1 MKAVRV
7 RVGGGVEVVDVDV
20 PEVGEGELLVEMR
33 MCGVDGTDLE
43 KAFGRPLTPPMLG
56 HEVVGVVAESRAEG
70 FEEGDR
76 VFVHHHVTCGKCYYC
91 REGSPTMC
99 PLFLQTSID
108 PCGFAEFFR
117 VPRVNVERGAVLRLP
132 DELEW
137 SEAVFIEP
145 AACVLRALRRAGF
158 RAGHTL
164 SLVGAGPT
172 GTIFIVMA
180 KAFGAPVVAVS
191 ELSKYRRD
199 MALENGA
206 DAAVDPL
213 SEDFA
218 KKCRELTDGLGV
230 DIAVLATPAAKPLST
245 ALDSLR
251 RGGTLLLFG
260 APEKGEKTE
269 VDFSRL
275 FIEEKNIVTSYSTT
289 ETETNAVLHML
300 TKKVFTLKQL
310 ITHTY
315 SLEKAE
321 EAFQKARDPNT
332 SLKVVLTS

>member
-1 MKAVRV
+1 MKAVKV
-7 RVGGGVEVVDVDV
+7 RAGGGVEVVDVDV

-56 HEVVGVVAESRAEG
+56 HEVVGIVSESRAEG
-70 FEEGDR
+70 FEKGDR
-76 VFVHHHVTCGKCYYC
+76 VFVHHHVSCGKCYYC

-99 PLFLQTSID
+99 PLFLKTSIE

-132 DELEW
+132 DALEW
-137 SEAVFIEP
+137 EEAVFIEP

-158 RAGHTL
+158 RAGKTL

-172 GTIFIVMA
+172 GSIFIVMA

-191 ELSKYRRD
+191 ELSVFRRTK
-199 MALENGA
+199 ALENGA
-206 DAAVDPL
+206 DVAVNPFDT
-213 SEDFA
+213 DFA

-230 DIAVLATPAAKPLST
+230 DIAVLATPAYKPLST

-251 RGGTLLLFG
+251 NGGTLLLFG

-289 ETETNAVLHML
+289 ETETNTVLKML
-300 TKKVFTLKQL
+300 AQKVFSLKHL
-310 ITHTY
+310 ITHVY
-315 SLEKAE
+315 PIE
-321 EAFQKARDPNT
+321 EAVEAFEKARDAGA
-332 SLKVVLTS
+332 SLKVVIES